1 MTVSSEKTIF
11 LNAISIEDD
20 RQRKEYLNSACETD
34 QDLRRSVDALIA
46 AHERPANPLDQ
57 PVARGNVDTD
67 SFHRNLPTEDDV
79 DHIGMQIGAYKVLE
93 KIGEGGF
100 GLVFVAEQSQPVKRK
115 VALKVIKPGTAT
127 KEVLARF
134 DNERQAVAMMDHPNI
149 AQIFDAGVTDDLRPY
164 FVMELVRGVPI
175 TDFCDDHE
183 LDMQDRLALF
193 IDVCSAVHHAHQKG
207 IIHRDVKP
215 SNVLVTMHDGKP
227 LVKVIDFG
235 VAKAIGQSLTDKTI
249 YTRFFAMIGTPVYM
263 SPEQAE
269 MSAHDVDTRSDIYS
283 LGVLLYELV
292 TGGTPFDRS
301 RLDSAGFDEMR
312 RIIREEEPARP
323 SERISTLGQAASTVS
338 LKRKTEPNRLT
349 SFVRG
354 DLDWI
359 VLKAL
364 SKDRNRRYES
374 AAALAE
380 DLRRFSLDEPIE
392 ARPPSRVY
400 RLRKFIQ
407 RNQIAM
413 TAGTLVFLAMF
424 VGTII
429 SLWQA
434 SNATHA
440 SKEKDNALRVAI
452 AAKED
457 ADKARDEIEQFTDS
471 LKMANQLLASG
482 QSLADNRQ
490 WEAAYRS
497 FTDAIEIQPKYYLVW
512 VRRGL
517 LFSRLN
523 CLEEAAS
530 DFSTAMELGAPTN
543 DPAWWGVP
551 HLFLLTNRQKD
562 YDVLVKQMLEWK
574 NENGEPAWTAIR
586 SSLVAANPA
595 VSFETFASMAEVK
608 LQRRRREPPGFG
620 GPPRRGRD
628 DSERGDNQRGDNQR
642 GEMDRRNEGPRKGP
656 GNGPRFGDGPPNGPG
671 RGQFDD
677 FLPHGVQQYITGW
690 AYLRAGDNDRAID
703 YLNEATTSDPHW
715 RGRDIVYPLLA
726 MAHHQAGNPDKANEY
741 LEKANRAMDDW
752 LDQLVDNPEAALPVT
767 WFDLLEARLTLQQ
780 TNVLINQS
788 GSTRDARI
796 SAIRVNGL
804 TRLGLDNAR

>member
-1 MTVSSEKTIF
+1 MSKSSEKTIF
-11 LNAISIEDD
+11 LNAISIDDD
-20 RQRKEYLNSACETD
+20 RQRKEYLNSACETND
-34 QDLRRSVDALIA
+34 ELRRSVDELIK
-46 AHERPANPLDQ
+46 AHEKPANPLDE
-57 PVARGNVDTD
+57 PLARRELDTD
-67 SFHRNLPTEDDV
+67 SFHRNPVVDDEV
-79 DHIGMQIGAYKVLE
+79 DHIGMRIGPYRILE

-100 GLVFVAEQSQPVKRK
+100 GLVFVAEQLEPVKRK

-134 DNERQAVAMMDHPNI
+134 ENERQAVALMDHPNI

-175 TDFCDDHE
+175 TEFCDDHE
-183 LDMQDRLALF
+183 LDMQSRLDLY

-215 SNVLVTMHDGKP
+215 SNVLVTMQDGKP

-292 TGGTPFDRS
+292 TGGTPFERA

-323 SERISTLGQAASTVS
+323 SERISTMGLAASTVS
-338 LKRKTEPNRLT
+338 SKRKTEPNRLQ

-380 DLRRFSLDEPIE
+380 DLRRFCLDEPIE
-392 ARPPSRVY
+392 ARPPSRLY

-413 TAGTLVFLAMF
+413 TAGSLVFIAMFAGTLVSM
-424 VGTII
+424 
-429 SLWQA
+429 WQA
-434 SNATHA
+434 SKATKA
-440 SKEKDNALRVAI
+440 SNEKDNALRTAI
-452 AAKED
+452 AAKND
-457 ADKARDEIEQFTDS
+457 ADDARKEIEQFAENM
-471 LKMANQLLASG
+471 KQANQLLAAG
-482 QSLADNRQ
+482 QSLADNQQ
-490 WEAAYRS
+490 WEAAHES
-497 FTDAIEIQPKYYLVW
+497 FSHAIDIQPKYYLVW

-517 LFSRLN
+517 LYSRLN

-530 DFSTAMELGAPTN
+530 DFSRAMELGAPTN

-551 HLFLLTNRQKD
+551 DLFLLAERQQD
-562 YDVLVKQMLEWK
+562 YQQLVEQLGKSRDQYDL
-574 NENGEPAWTAIR
+574 PTWTAMR
-586 SSLVAANPA
+586 SFLVASGP
-595 VSFETFASMAEVK
+595 VTSFDQLAKQAEDK
-608 LQRRRREPPGFG
+608 LKRYERDPRGFRGPPPRDRNDEPPFEM
-620 GPPRRGRD
+620 PPD
-628 DSERGDNQRGDNQR
+628 PQD
-642 GEMDRRNEGPRKGP
+642 K
-656 GNGPRFGDGPPNGPG
+656 PRFGDGPRKPPG
-671 RGQFDD
+671 RGQFDE
-677 FLPHGVQQYITGW
+677 FLPRGVQQYITGW
-690 AYLRAGDNDRAID
+690 AQFRAGYNDRAIELLSD
-703 YLNEATTSDPHW
+703 ALINDPHW
-715 RGRDIVYPLLA
+715 RGREIVYPLLA
-726 MAHHQAGNPDKANEY
+726 MAHHKAGSDDKAQQY
-741 LEKANRAMDDW
+741 LEKAERSMDRW
-752 LDQLVDNPEAALPVT
+752 LDKLVDSPDAMLPVT

-780 TNVLINQS
+780 ARLLLNQNLDK
-788 GSTRDARI
+788 RDPRI
-796 SAIRVNGL
+796 SAIRINGL
-804 TRLGLDNAR
+804 TKLGLDSTR